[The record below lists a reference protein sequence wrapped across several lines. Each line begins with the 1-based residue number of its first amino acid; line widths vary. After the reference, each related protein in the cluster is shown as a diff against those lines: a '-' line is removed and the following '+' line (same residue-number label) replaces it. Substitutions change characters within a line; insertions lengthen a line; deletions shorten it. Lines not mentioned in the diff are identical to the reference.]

1 MVKWKD
7 ILTDLW
13 RGPDPILIRSRG
25 AILCFFHRMKKIL
38 CGSQKD
44 STRRASSDLQK
55 SELHPLPGS

>member
-25 AILCFFHRMKKIL
+25 AIYVFPQDEENPLWIL
-38 CGSQKD
+38 ERL
-44 STRRASSDLQK
+44 TRRAPSDPQK
-55 SELHPLPGS
+55 SELHLLPGS

>member
-7 ILTDLW
+7 ILTGLW

-25 AILCFFHRMKKIL
+25 AICVFPQDEENPLWIPERL
-38 CGSQKD
+38 
-44 STRRASSDLQK
+44 TRRAPLDPQK